1 MISIKVDEVALRN
14 IRPELNNTAA
24 IRLWAQ
30 ELIDLRIRQM
40 RAEDEEY
47 MMDFK
52 DSEFVDVESMREDL
66 HQMVRE
72 VYAQVYAHSVWLKA
86 SNHES

>member
-1 MISIKVDEVALRN
+1 MCMISIKVDEVALRN

-47 MMDFK
+47 VMDFK

-72 VYAQVYAHSVWLKA
+72 VYAQV
-86 SNHES
+86 

>member
-1 MISIKVDEVALRN
+1 MCMISIKVDEVALRN

-40 RAEDEEY
+40 RAEDEEC

-72 VYAQVYAHSVWLKA
+72 VYAQV
-86 SNHES
+86 

>member
-1 MISIKVDEVALRN
+1 MISINVDEAALRDM
-14 IRPELNNTAA
+14 RPDLDNTEA

-40 RAEDEEY
+40 RAEEEES
-47 MMDFK
+47 MMEYK
-52 DSEFVDVESMREDL
+52 DSEFIDVESMREDL

-72 VYAQVYAHSVWLKA
+72 VYAQV
-86 SNHES
+86 